1 MGVVCMNA
9 FKKPDLI
16 PFYTEALEFLY
27 RPNRIFFFNF
37 YCINYQKSQAEK
49 SFLSFLA
56 GQMAL
61 RGRSS
66 SMGSNFSPPSLFV
79 IACSWMWMG
88 SHEPARMLWCRW
100 FIHVVS
106 SKSASRK
113 TCECPLSHL
122 RRWRGRSID
131 GKVSLIPDPCL
142 LHVLEKDPEP
152 KQPARLHY
160 WCEKVQSFYL
170 QSDQCVDTK
179 AVNSNLYTGYKLAH
193 LVTEAT
199 LCHLWLLFCR
209 SRSRRGK

>member
-152 KQPARLHY
+152 KTA
-160 WCEKVQSFYL
+160 C
-170 QSDQCVDTK
+170 K
-179 AVNSNLYTGYKLAH
+179 AALLVWEGTILLFTFWSMCGYKSCEFKSLH
-193 LVTEAT
+193 
-199 LCHLWLLFCR
+199 WLQTGSPGYWGNAVPFMAIVL
-209 SRSRRGK
+209 SI

>member
-106 SKSASRK
+106 SKSVSRK

-152 KQPARLHY
+152 KTAGKAALLV
-160 WCEKVQSFYL
+160 WEGTILLFTVWSI
-170 QSDQCVDTK
+170 K
-179 AVNSNLYTGYKLAH
+179 AVNSSLYTGYKLAH